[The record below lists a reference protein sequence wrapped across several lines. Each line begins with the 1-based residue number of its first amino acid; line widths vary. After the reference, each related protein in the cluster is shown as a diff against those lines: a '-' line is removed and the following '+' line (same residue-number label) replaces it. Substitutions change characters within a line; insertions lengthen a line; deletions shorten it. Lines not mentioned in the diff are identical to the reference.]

1 MRILFVTAS
10 LPYPPASGGLLRIYG
25 LMHGLHQQGHRLT
38 LISFDDGKLRAEE
51 TPLAAMCERIVTVT
65 PKSRTKIDRLRDLIF
80 SSQPDIARRFYSGE
94 FAVRLRELLN
104 SQQFDLVQFEG
115 IEAVCYLPLVRTVQP
130 KAKTCFDTFNA
141 EYVLQRGI
149 FEVDRQTVK
158 RWPAAIYSYIQSR
171 RIRRFEGEMCR
182 MATCVIAVS
191 PEDAELL
198 APFRPDRKVYTVP
211 NGIFVNDYA
220 NSVKFLDLGENAL
233 VFTGKMDYRPNVDAA
248 LWFADHVLPL
258 VQKQVPQA
266 QFYIVG
272 QQPHPRLDMLRQRP
286 GVHLTGW
293 VDSTQPYLH
302 SAAVYVAPLRMGSGT
317 RLKLLEAMASGC
329 AIVATTAAS
338 AGLHPDAKQG
348 MIVVD
353 DEGAMAGAIVRMLQ
367 NPQQS
372 EALRHEAKRLVQQYY
387 DWSVL
392 IPRLLDAYKDAGIG

>member
-25 LMHGLHQQGHRLT
+25 LMHGLHQRGHQLT
-38 LISFDDGKLRAEE
+38 LISFDDGKVKAQD
-51 TPLAAMCERIVTVT
+51 THLATMCERVITVP
-65 PKSRTKIDRLRDLIF
+65 PKTRTKLDRLRDLIF
-80 SSQPDIARRFYSGE
+80 SSQPDIARRFYSDE
-94 FAVRLRELLN
+94 FATRLTELLN
-104 SQQFDLVQFEG
+104 SQRFDLVQFEG
-115 IEAVCYLPLVRTVQP
+115 IEAVCYLPLVRQIQP
-130 KAKTCFDTFNA
+130 TTKTCFDTFNA

-158 RWPAAIYSYIQSR
+158 RWPAAVYSLIQSW
-171 RIRRFEGEMCR
+171 RIKRFEAEMCR
-182 MATCVIAVS
+182 TATCVIAVS
-191 PEDAELL
+191 PEDGELL

-211 NGIFVNDYA
+211 NGIFVDDYA
-220 NSVKFLDLGENAL
+220 NSTRDVNLGANAL

-258 VQKQVPQA
+258 VQKQMPQV

-272 QQPHPRLDMLRQRP
+272 QQPHPRLDILRQRP

-293 VDSTQPYLH
+293 VDSTRPYLH

-329 AIVATTAAS
+329 VIVATSAAS
-338 AGLHPDAKQG
+338 AGLHPEAKQG
-348 MIVVD
+348 MIVMD
-353 DEGAMAGAIVRMLQ
+353 DEGAMAQAIVGMLQ
-367 NPQQS
+367 NPQQL
-372 EALRHEAKRLVQQYY
+372 ETLRHEAKRLVRQYY